1 MDRLRLKATA
11 LLILGGL
18 SFSPLVGANAVPAD
32 TTTTTTTTPVTT
44 TTTTEGT
51 TTEGTATVKT
61 SDADFQHAVEAALAQ
76 YPDVKVTVTNGIV
89 YLDGQL
95 ASDTD
100 YEKVVMLTESVEG
113 IGDVNAD
120 NLTVKDSRAPLADT
134 YITAKVKA
142 AILKS
147 DIMGRDIPSWS
158 VSVET
163 KNGKVILSGE
173 VASAQQKQA
182 IMTVVNSVKG
192 VKGVDDQLTLSGDDS
207 LTE

>member
-1 MDRLRLKATA
+1 MDRLRLKATTI
-11 LLILGGL
+11 LILGGL
-18 SFSPLVGANAVPAD
+18 AFSPLVSANAVLAD
-32 TTTTTTTTPVTT
+32 TTTTTPS
-44 TTTTEGT
+44 T

-61 SDADFQHAVEAALAQ
+61 SDADFKHAVEAALTQ

-100 YEKVVMLTESVEG
+100 YEKVVMLTESVDG

-120 NLTVKDSRAPLADT
+120 NLTVKDSRAPLTDT

-158 VSVET
+158 VSIET
-163 KNGKVILSGE
+163 RDGQVILSGE

-192 VKGVDDQLTLSGDDS
+192 VKGIDDQLTLSGDAS
-207 LTE
+207 LTETE